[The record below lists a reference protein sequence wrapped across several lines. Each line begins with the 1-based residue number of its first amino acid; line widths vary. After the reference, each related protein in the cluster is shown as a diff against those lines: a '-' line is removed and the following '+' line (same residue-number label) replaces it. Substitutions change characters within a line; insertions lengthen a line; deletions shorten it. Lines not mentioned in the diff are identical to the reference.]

1 MSTATAEFPAE
12 RSRAG
17 RAIVW
22 GGLLAGLGDITFA
35 FVVSGLRG
43 VGPVRVLQSVA
54 SGLLGEA
61 AKEGGLA
68 TAALGAALHF
78 LIAFV
83 WAAVYWLASRG
94 LPALVRHAAVCG
106 LLYGAAVYAFMY
118 LVVLPL
124 SAAYFKPSYA
134 PSAVLLN
141 AAGHMLLVGLPI
153 ALAVRRHSTSG
164 GGAPR
169 STVEL

>member
-1 MSTATAEFPAE
+1 MTELPLE
-12 RSRAG
+12 RPRAV

-43 VGPVRVLQSVA
+43 VGPGRVLQSVA

-68 TAALGAALHF
+68 TAALGAVLHF
-78 LIAFV
+78 LIAFI
-83 WAAVYWLASRG
+83 WATVYWLLSRK
-94 LPALVRHAAVCG
+94 LKVLVQHPFVCG
-106 LLYGAAVYAFMY
+106 PLYGLAVYAFMY

-124 SAAYFKPSYA
+124 SAAYFKPTFTPYTVS
-134 PSAVLLN
+134 LN
-141 AAGHMLLVGLPI
+141 GAGHMLLVGLPI
-153 ALAVRRHSTSG
+153 ALAAYKFTDKTGRER
-164 GGAPR
+164 
-169 STVEL
+169 

>member
-1 MSTATAEFPAE
+1 MSVASAALPAS
-12 RSRAG
+12 RARAG
-17 RAIVW
+17 RAILW

-54 SGLLGEA
+54 GGLLGVA
-61 AKEGGLA
+61 ATQGGLA
-68 TAALGAALHF
+68 TAALGALLHF

-83 WAAVYWLASRG
+83 WATVYWLLSRK
-94 LPALVRHAAVCG
+94 LRFLVQHPIICG

-124 SAAYFKPSYA
+124 SAIYFKPSFA

-153 ALAVRRHSTSG
+153 ALAARRHS
-164 GGAPR
+164 A
-169 STVEL
+169 

>member
-1 MSTATAEFPAE
+1 MSVATAELPTDKSGA
-12 RSRAG
+12 A

-68 TAALGAALHF
+68 TAALGGVLHF
-78 LIAFV
+78 LIAFI
-83 WAAVYWLASRG
+83 WATVYWLASRR
-94 LPALVRHAAVCG
+94 LKVLVRRPVVCG
-106 LLYGAAVYAFMY
+106 LLYGFAVYAFMY

-124 SAAYFKPSYA
+124 SAAYFKPTFTPYTVS
-134 PSAVLLN
+134 LN
-141 AAGHMLLVGLPI
+141 GAGHMLLVGLPI
-153 ALAVRRHSTSG
+153 ALAAHKFSSNTGRER
-164 GGAPR
+164 
-169 STVEL
+169 

>member
-1 MSTATAEFPAE
+1 MSVASAALPAAGP
-12 RSRAG
+12 RAA
-17 RAIVW
+17 RAIMW

-35 FVVSGLRG
+35 FVVSGLSG

-54 SGLLGEA
+54 GGLLGVA
-61 AKEGGLA
+61 AREGGLA
-68 TAALGAALHF
+68 TAALGALLHF

-83 WAAVYWLASRG
+83 WAAVYWLASRR
-94 LPALVRHAAVCG
+94 LKVLVRRPVVCG

-124 SAAYFKPSYA
+124 SAAYFKPSFA

-153 ALAVRRHSTSG
+153 ALAARRPP
-164 GGAPR
+164 A
-169 STVEL
+169 

>member
-1 MSTATAEFPAE
+1 MSVASAAFPAA
-12 RSRAG
+12 RTRAA
-17 RAIVW
+17 RAVLW

-54 SGLLGEA
+54 SGLLGA
-61 AKEGGLA
+61 AAREGGLA
-68 TAALGAALHF
+68 TAALGALLHF

-83 WAAVYWLASRG
+83 WATVYWLASRR
-94 LPALVRHAAVCG
+94 LTVLVRHAVVCG

-124 SAAYFKPSYA
+124 SAVYFKPSFA

-153 ALAVRRHSTSG
+153 ALAARRHS
-164 GGAPR
+164 A
-169 STVEL
+169 